1 MAPTSTATAPPPRE
15 RRAASATLQ
24 HLYLAKMSSA
34 RNRAQSL
41 TVKTAVGSCTSPKF
55 DLPSSDSFQARL
67 LFWRGTDPKMVFLTG
82 IVLGLP
88 FGFLSGLSTGLVNR
102 HYGVSFRDRSRV

>member
-67 LFWRGTDPKMVFLTG
+67 LFWRGHRSKDG
-82 IVLGLP
+82 I
-88 FGFLSGLSTGLVNR
+88 SDRNR
-102 HYGVSFRDRSRV
+102 ARASVRLSFRLIDRLGEQALRCLFPR